1 WEIKNG
7 NYTLVFEGETLP
19 ENFKTLGIVKEITQQ
34 DITQQDIKQQP
45 EEYQSSNPVLL
56 QQHKREKR
64 KLMQKE
70 N

>member
-1 WEIKNG
+1 MKKWEIKNG

-19 ENFKTLGIVKEITQQ
+19 ENFKTLGIVKE
-34 DITQQDIKQQP
+34 ITQQDIKQQP